1 MALAEQADLVAQ
13 LSLKDEFSQKLKT
26 AESRLKS
33 IEKSFSRTRESLGDA
48 ARNFRL
54 IGFAALGAGAAAV
67 KFAADFEEQLATIN
81 TVANVTDER
90 LLEIGESLRALART
104 TGTSLN
110 DLSGAYYDLVSAGV
124 DAADAQLVL
133 ESANKL
139 AIGGLSTT
147 GEAVDL
153 LTTAINAYGLKTS
166 EVTTITDGFAQ
177 AIAAGKV
184 TAAEI
189 AGSFARVAPL
199 AASAGIEIE
208 ELQAAFAQMTAKGV
222 PAAEVSTNLRQAITA
237 LQKPTGALKK
247 AQADLGVN
255 FQKIAKQKGL
265 AVAYQQLT
273 KYAKEHNVELVDLVG
288 RVEGVQFALTSA
300 GPFFDE
306 YQENL
311 RLVRRASEDGGVAA
325 QQFEKRQRTLN
336 ATFGRIRET
345 VRDVAITFGNVFAPA
360 IERVASTVLTIIE
373 TNRPAIQEFADNLK
387 AVVDSIFTPENVSSG
402 LQSALSFLK
411 NLPWDT
417 IGAGLA
423 LTGRVAKAAVD
434 AFNGLPKEAQT
445 AIIGLL
451 AANKLLGGA
460 IGSVIGDLAGL
471 ALRSL
476 TTINAMNVTV
486 IGRNVTGTGTGTPGG
501 GTGTGTGG
509 GGGAGR
515 TGPTRTTPEG
525 PPAPGR
531 TQPRIGIGRRL
542 VTPVGQG
549 PSSAGPLGVLIA
561 LALGGGLS
569 QPSEGDLA
577 FEQLSDRMDKN
588 GERQIGFLNLI
599 WTGNQRRDME
609 ARQEAERQAAILV
622 AQKAKA
628 FETHDELVASRELSA
643 EQRERLQR
651 IVYKLEQG
659 KIDAE
664 EANRRLGKIQDEV
677 RAQDLSV
684 EVNVDAQTNVNVAE
698 VGQKIVVAQGG
709 GRFIIR

>member
-90 LLEIGESLRALART
+90 LLEIGESLRAMART
-104 TGTSLN
+104 TGTSLD

-184 TAAEI
+184 TASEI

-199 AASAGIEIE
+199 AASAGIEID

-222 PAAEVSTNLRQAITA
+222 PAAEVSTNLRQAINA
-237 LQKPTGALKK
+237 LQKPTAALKK

-273 KYAKEHNVELVDLVG
+273 KYAKEHNVELIDLVG

-325 QQFEKRQRTLN
+325 QQFEKRQQTLN

-434 AFNGLPKEAQT
+434 AFNNLPKEAQT

-451 AANKLLGGA
+451 AANKLLGGT

-476 TTINAMNVTV
+476 TTINAVNVTV
-486 IGRNVTGTGTGTPGG
+486 VGRNVTGTGTPGVDVPS
-501 GTGTGTGG
+501 GG
-509 GGGAGR
+509 GGIGGALGTFLR
-515 TGPTRTTPEG
+515 AIPILGPALTMSDEQKGKVLGSVALRNAPEEVKREFARRGGTIEDVTRAGMIALETD
-525 PPAPGR
+525 R
-531 TQPRIGIGRRL
+531 
-542 VTPVGQG
+542 PV
-549 PSSAGPLGVLIA
+549 AEVLREIVDKLGVQITSSTPRM
-561 LALGGGLS
+561 LAVQQELL
-569 QPSEGDLA
+569 
-577 FEQLSDRMDKN
+577 EQAK
-588 GERQIGFLNLI
+588 
-599 WTGNQRRDME
+599 
-609 ARQEAERQAAILV
+609 RQEGIIA

-684 EVNVDAQTNVNVAE
+684 EVNIDAQTNVNVAE

-709 GRFIIR
+709 GRFLIR